1 MSKITRRETLARGGR
16 AVAAAAVLP
25 FLPSIA
31 HAEEDADTALFHLV
45 DQYETATKAYDEL
58 KKAWCEQVRSLVA
71 PQYRDDPYSDPHRT
85 TRWDSRSEKA
95 RDLEVEMQWAMD
107 DYRSAAMCTVKTP
120 ARSMRG
126 VAAKMRMSEGGKKW
140 RGLRASALA
149 DAERL
154 AGHGRAS

>member
-1 MSKITRRETLARGGR
+1 MSKLSRRETLAGGGK

-25 FLPSIA
+25 LFPSINPA
-31 HAEEDADTALFHLV
+31 HAEEDADAALFNLV
-45 DQYETATKAYDEL
+45 DQYKTATNAYDEL

-126 VAAKMRMSEGGKKW
+126 VAAKMRISEGGKKW
-140 RGLRASALA
+140 RGLMASALA

-154 AGHGRAS
+154 AGRAI